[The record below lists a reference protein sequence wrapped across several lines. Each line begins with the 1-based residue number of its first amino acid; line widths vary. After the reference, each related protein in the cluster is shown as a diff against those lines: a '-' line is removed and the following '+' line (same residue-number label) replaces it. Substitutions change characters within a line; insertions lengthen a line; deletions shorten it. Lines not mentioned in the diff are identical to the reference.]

1 MNDHDCDTNL
11 YCYLIILSICFLN
24 SSRTILLLVDI
35 LHFVTEERKLF
46 SGNGPLLLN
55 KYRVDSTEWSF
66 IITWAHNVIHIFSF
80 SFPFFFFFIIIIIFF
95 FLIFQDINIS
105 ISTLLF
111 WMSRQDFRNARLFL
125 PLYTWKNK
133 SYNSHLKALF
143 LYILQLLWIQQFY
156 IFRLSQ
162 LQQF

>member
-35 LHFVTEERKLF
+35 IYIILLQKKENCFQGMVHYYSTNTELTLQ
-46 SGNGPLLLN
+46 SGVSLSPEHTMSYTSFPSPSPSSSSSLSLLL
-55 KYRVDSTEWSF
+55 
-66 IITWAHNVIHIFSF
+66 
-80 SFPFFFFFIIIIIFF
+80 F

-125 PLYTWKNK
+125 PLYT
-133 SYNSHLKALF
+133 
-143 LYILQLLWIQQFY
+143 
-156 IFRLSQ
+156 
-162 LQQF
+162 